1 VLLLCCTTRVAGY
14 SGEDNQADSVVTGL
28 RTGAGLLTLLT
39 TLGSSPLQKRFT
51 PKPRNDLQCLD
62 NLAVA
67 MDYMIES
74 EKIKL
79 VGIGVRNARVAFAPM
94 YTDNQTSTKTG
105 SGRT

>member
-1 VLLLCCTTRVAGY
+1 
-14 SGEDNQADSVVTGL
+14 
-28 RTGAGLLTLLT
+28 
-39 TLGSSPLQKRFT
+39 
-51 PKPRNDLQCLD
+51 
-62 NLAVA
+62 

-79 VGIGVRNARVAFAPM
+79 VGIGVRNTRVAFAPI